1 MEQKQYM
8 NIKTEETIGI
18 IGLGYVGLP
27 LLINFGKSYK
37 VLGFD
42 SDEKKVE
49 VINSGKSNIDHIPS
63 SDIENLISNG
73 PIATSDFAK
82 IKLVDAIII
91 CVPTPITVH
100 REPDLS
106 YVINVVNQIIP
117 FLKSGQLIS
126 LESTTYPGTTEE
138 VIGRKV
144 QDAGHQIGKD
154 IFITYSPER
163 EDPGS
168 KFKLQDIPKVIG
180 GITNECLAKGSK
192 LYSSVFNDVVQVN
205 SVKVAELSKLLENI
219 HRAVNLGMINEFKII
234 CDAMSVDPFEV
245 INAAATKPFGFVPY
259 YPGPGWGGHCI
270 PVDPFYLSWKA
281 KEYGHSS
288 RFIELAG
295 ELNLSTQS
303 WVLSKI
309 SESLNIKNLSISQSK
324 ILVLGISY
332 KPDVDDARESP
343 ALNIFSELYK
353 NGADV
358 DYSDP
363 YFSEL
368 PHTRKFNIEKKGID
382 LTPSNI
388 SSYDAVILLTNHTKY
403 DYDLI
408 YQNANLIIDTRG
420 VYDVDNIK
428 VIRA

>member
-1 MEQKQYM
+1 MSIETK
-8 NIKTEETIGI
+8 ETIGI

-27 LLINFGKSYK
+27 LLINFGKSYN

-49 VINSGKSNIDHIPS
+49 IINSGNSNIDHIPS
-63 SDIENLISNG
+63 SDIKNLVSNG
-73 PIATSDFAK
+73 SVATSDFSK
-82 IKLVDAIII
+82 INLVDAIII
-91 CVPTPITVH
+91 CVPTPITIH

-106 YVINVVNQIIP
+106 YVKNVINQITP
-117 FLKSGQLIS
+117 FLKAGQLIS

-138 VIGRKV
+138 VIGKNV
-144 QDAGHQIGKD
+144 QNAGFEIGKD

-180 GITNECLAKGSK
+180 GITDECLSRGAK
-192 LYSSVFNDVVQVN
+192 LYSSVFKDVVKVN

-259 YPGPGWGGHCI
+259 FPGPGWGGHCI

-281 KEYGHSS
+281 KEFGHSS

-309 SESLNIKNLSISQSK
+309 SESLNNKNLSISQSK
-324 ILVLGISY
+324 ILILGIAY

-343 ALNIFSELYK
+343 ALNIFSELHK

-358 DYSDP
+358 DFSDP

-368 PHTRKFNIEKKGID
+368 PGTRKFNFKKEGVE
-382 LTPSNI
+382 LTPSNL
-388 SSYDAVILLTNHTKY
+388 SRYDVVVLLTNHNKY

-408 YQNANLIIDTRG
+408 YENARLIVDTRG
-420 VYDVDNIK
+420 VYDADGIK

>member
-1 MEQKQYM
+1 M

-63 SDIENLISNG
+63 SDIQNLISNG

-180 GITNECLAKGSK
+180 GITNECLTKGSK

-303 WVLSKI
+303 WILSKI
-309 SESLNIKNLSISQSK
+309 SESLNIRNLSISQSK
-324 ILVLGISY
+324 ILVLGIAY

-368 PHTRKFNIEKKGID
+368 PRTRKFNIEKKGID

>member
-1 MEQKQYM
+1 M

-42 SDEKKVE
+42 SDKKKVE

-180 GITNECLAKGSK
+180 GITNECLTKGSK

>member
-1 MEQKQYM
+1 M

-117 FLKSGQLIS
+117 YLKSGQLIS

-180 GITNECLAKGSK
+180 GITNECLTKGSK

>member
-1 MEQKQYM
+1 MSIETK
-8 NIKTEETIGI
+8 ETIGI

-27 LLINFGKSYK
+27 LLINFGKSYN

-49 VINSGKSNIDHIPS
+49 IINSGNSNIDHIPS
-63 SDIENLISNG
+63 SDIKNLVSNG
-73 PIATSDFAK
+73 SVATSDFSK
-82 IKLVDAIII
+82 INLVDAIII
-91 CVPTPITVH
+91 CVPTPITIH

-106 YVINVVNQIIP
+106 YVKNVINQITP
-117 FLKSGQLIS
+117 FLKAGQLIS

-138 VIGRKV
+138 VIGKSI
-144 QDAGHQIGKD
+144 QNAGFEIGKD

-180 GITNECLAKGSK
+180 GITNECLSRGAQ
-192 LYSSVFNDVVQVN
+192 LYSSVFKDVVKVN

-259 YPGPGWGGHCI
+259 FPGPGWGGHCI

-281 KEYGHSS
+281 KEFGHSS

-309 SESLNIKNLSISQSK
+309 SESLNNKNLSISQSK
-324 ILVLGISY
+324 ILILGIAY

-343 ALNIFSELYK
+343 ALNIFSELHK

-358 DYSDP
+358 DFSDP

-368 PHTRKFNIEKKGID
+368 PSTRKFNFKKEGVE
-382 LTPSNI
+382 LTPSNL
-388 SSYDAVILLTNHTKY
+388 SRYDAVILLTNHKKY

-408 YQNANLIIDTRG
+408 YENARLIVDTRG
-420 VYDVDNIK
+420 VYDVDDIK

>member
-138 VIGRKV
+138 VIGKKV
-144 QDAGHQIGKD
+144 QDAGHEIGKD

-180 GITNECLAKGSK
+180 GITNECLTKGSK

-324 ILVLGISY
+324 ILVLGIAY

>member
-1 MEQKQYM
+1 M

-180 GITNECLAKGSK
+180 GITNECLTKGSK

>member
-1 MEQKQYM
+1 MSIETK
-8 NIKTEETIGI
+8 ETIGI

-27 LLINFGKSYK
+27 LLINFGKSYN

-49 VINSGKSNIDHIPS
+49 IINSGNSNIDHIPS
-63 SDIENLISNG
+63 SDIKNLVSNG
-73 PIATSDFAK
+73 SVATSDFSK
-82 IKLVDAIII
+82 INLVDAIII
-91 CVPTPITVH
+91 CVPTPITIH

-106 YVINVVNQIIP
+106 YVKNVINQITP
-117 FLKSGQLIS
+117 FLKAGQLIS

-138 VIGRKV
+138 VIGKNV
-144 QDAGHQIGKD
+144 QNAGFEIGKD

-180 GITNECLAKGSK
+180 GITNECLSRGAQ
-192 LYSSVFNDVVQVN
+192 LYSSVFKDVVKVN

-259 YPGPGWGGHCI
+259 FPGPGWGGHCI

-281 KEYGHSS
+281 KEFGHSS

-295 ELNLSTQS
+295 ELNLYTQS

-309 SESLNIKNLSISQSK
+309 SESLNNKNLSISQSK
-324 ILVLGISY
+324 ILILGIAY

-343 ALNIFSELYK
+343 ALNIFSELHK

-358 DYSDP
+358 DFSDP

-368 PHTRKFNIEKKGID
+368 PSTRKFNFKKEGVE
-382 LTPSNI
+382 LTPSNL
-388 SSYDAVILLTNHTKY
+388 SRYDAVILLTNHKKY

-408 YQNANLIIDTRG
+408 YENARLIVDTRG
-420 VYDVDNIK
+420 VYDVDDIK

>member
-1 MEQKQYM
+1 M

-180 GITNECLAKGSK
+180 GITNECLTKGSK

-324 ILVLGISY
+324 ILVLGIAY

-368 PHTRKFNIEKKGID
+368 PRTRKFNIEKKGID

-388 SSYDAVILLTNHTKY
+388 ASYDAVILLTNHTKY

>member
-117 FLKSGQLIS
+117 YLKSGQLIS

-180 GITNECLAKGSK
+180 GITNECLTKGSK

>member
-1 MEQKQYM
+1 
-8 NIKTEETIGI
+8 
-18 IGLGYVGLP
+18 
-27 LLINFGKSYK
+27 
-37 VLGFD
+37 
-42 SDEKKVE
+42 
-49 VINSGKSNIDHIPS
+49 
-63 SDIENLISNG
+63 
-73 PIATSDFAK
+73 
-82 IKLVDAIII
+82 
-91 CVPTPITVH
+91 
-100 REPDLS
+100 
-106 YVINVVNQIIP
+106 
-117 FLKSGQLIS
+117 
-126 LESTTYPGTTEE
+126 
-138 VIGRKV
+138 
-144 QDAGHQIGKD
+144 
-154 IFITYSPER
+154 
-163 EDPGS
+163 
-168 KFKLQDIPKVIG
+168 
-180 GITNECLAKGSK
+180 
-192 LYSSVFNDVVQVN
+192 
-205 SVKVAELSKLLENI
+205 
-219 HRAVNLGMINEFKII
+219 MINEFKII

-303 WVLSKI
+303 WILSKI
-309 SESLNIKNLSISQSK
+309 SESLNIRNLSISQSK
-324 ILVLGISY
+324 ILVLGIAY

-368 PHTRKFNIEKKGID
+368 PRTRKFNIEKKGID

>member
-1 MEQKQYM
+1 MEQKQFM

-180 GITNECLAKGSK
+180 GITNECLTKGSK

-303 WVLSKI
+303 WILSKI
-309 SESLNIKNLSISQSK
+309 SESLNIRNLSISQSK
-324 ILVLGISY
+324 ILVLGIAY

>member
-1 MEQKQYM
+1 M

-180 GITNECLAKGSK
+180 GITNECLTKGSK

-358 DYSDP
+358 DYYDP

>member
-1 MEQKQYM
+1 MSIETK
-8 NIKTEETIGI
+8 ETIGI

-27 LLINFGKSYK
+27 LLINFGKSYN

-49 VINSGKSNIDHIPS
+49 IINSGNSNIDHIPS
-63 SDIENLISNG
+63 SDIKNLVSNG
-73 PIATSDFAK
+73 SVATSDFSK
-82 IKLVDAIII
+82 INLVDAIII
-91 CVPTPITVH
+91 CVPTPITIH

-106 YVINVVNQIIP
+106 YVVNVINQITP
-117 FLKSGQLIS
+117 FLKAGQLIS

-138 VIGRKV
+138 VIGKNV
-144 QDAGHQIGKD
+144 QNAGFEIGKD

-180 GITNECLAKGSK
+180 GITDECLSRGAQ
-192 LYSSVFNDVVQVN
+192 LYSSVFKDVVKVN

-259 YPGPGWGGHCI
+259 FPGPGWGGHCI

-281 KEYGHSS
+281 KEFGHSS

-309 SESLNIKNLSISQSK
+309 SESLNNKNLSISQSK
-324 ILVLGISY
+324 ILILGIAY

-343 ALNIFSELYK
+343 ALNIFSELHK

-358 DYSDP
+358 DFSDP

-368 PHTRKFNIEKKGID
+368 PSTRKFNFKKEGVE
-382 LTPSNI
+382 LTPSNL
-388 SSYDAVILLTNHTKY
+388 SRYDAVILLTNHKKY

-408 YQNANLIIDTRG
+408 YENARLIVDTRG
-420 VYDVDNIK
+420 VYDADGIK

>member
-1 MEQKQYM
+1 MEQKQFM

-91 CVPTPITVH
+91 CVPTPITIH

-138 VIGRKV
+138 VIGKKV
-144 QDAGHQIGKD
+144 QDAGHEIGKD

-168 KFKLQDIPKVIG
+168 NFKLQDIPKVIG
-180 GITNECLAKGSK
+180 GITNECLTKGSK

-309 SESLNIKNLSISQSK
+309 SESLNIRNLSISQSK
-324 ILVLGISY
+324 ILVLGIAY

-368 PHTRKFNIEKKGID
+368 PRTRKFNIEKKGID

>member
-180 GITNECLAKGSK
+180 GITNECLTKGSK

>member
-1 MEQKQYM
+1 M

-91 CVPTPITVH
+91 CVPTPITIH

-106 YVINVVNQIIP
+106 YVTNVVNQIIP

-138 VIGRKV
+138 VIGKKV
-144 QDAGHQIGKD
+144 QDAGHEIGKD

-168 KFKLQDIPKVIG
+168 NFKLQDIPKVIG
-180 GITNECLAKGSK
+180 GITNECLTKGSK

>member
-1 MEQKQYM
+1 MSIETK
-8 NIKTEETIGI
+8 ETIGI

-27 LLINFGKSYK
+27 LLINFGKSYN

-49 VINSGKSNIDHIPS
+49 IINSGNSNIDHIPS
-63 SDIENLISNG
+63 SDIKNLVSNG
-73 PIATSDFAK
+73 SVATSDFSK
-82 IKLVDAIII
+82 INLVDAIII
-91 CVPTPITVH
+91 CVPTPITIH

-106 YVINVVNQIIP
+106 YVVNVINQITP
-117 FLKSGQLIS
+117 FLKAGQLIS

-138 VIGRKV
+138 VIGKNV
-144 QDAGHQIGKD
+144 QNAGFEIGKD

-180 GITNECLAKGSK
+180 GITDECLSRGAQ
-192 LYSSVFNDVVQVN
+192 LYSSVFKDVVKVN

-259 YPGPGWGGHCI
+259 FPGPGWGGHCI

-281 KEYGHSS
+281 KEFGHSS

-309 SESLNIKNLSISQSK
+309 SESLNNKNLSISQSK
-324 ILVLGISY
+324 ILILGIAY

-343 ALNIFSELYK
+343 ALNIFSELHK

-358 DYSDP
+358 DFSDP

-368 PHTRKFNIEKKGID
+368 PITRKFNFKKEGVE
-382 LTPSNI
+382 LTASNL
-388 SSYDAVILLTNHTKY
+388 SSYDAVILLTNHKKY

-408 YQNANLIIDTRG
+408 YENARLIIDTRG
-420 VYDVDNIK
+420 VYDVDGVK

>member
-1 MEQKQYM
+1 M

-49 VINSGKSNIDHIPS
+49 VINSGKSNINHIPS
-63 SDIENLISNG
+63 SDIQNLISNG

-180 GITNECLAKGSK
+180 GITNECLTKGSK

-309 SESLNIKNLSISQSK
+309 SESLNIRNLSISQSK
-324 ILVLGISY
+324 ILVLGIAY

-368 PHTRKFNIEKKGID
+368 PRTRKFNIEKKGID

-388 SSYDAVILLTNHTKY
+388 ASYDAVILLTNHTKY

>member
-42 SDEKKVE
+42 SDKKKVE

-180 GITNECLAKGSK
+180 GITNECLTKGSK

-368 PHTRKFNIEKKGID
+368 PRTRKFNIEKKGID

-388 SSYDAVILLTNHTKY
+388 ASYDAVILLTNHTKY

>member
-1 MEQKQYM
+1 MEQKQFM

-63 SDIENLISNG
+63 SDIQNLISNG

-91 CVPTPITVH
+91 CVPTPITIH

-138 VIGRKV
+138 VIGKKV
-144 QDAGHQIGKD
+144 QDAGHEIGKD

-168 KFKLQDIPKVIG
+168 NFKLQDIPKVIG
-180 GITNECLAKGSK
+180 GITNECLTKGSK

-324 ILVLGISY
+324 ILVLGIAY

-343 ALNIFSELYK
+343 ALNIFSELHK

-363 YFSEL
+363 YFAEL
-368 PHTRKFNIEKKGID
+368 PYTRKFNIEKKGID